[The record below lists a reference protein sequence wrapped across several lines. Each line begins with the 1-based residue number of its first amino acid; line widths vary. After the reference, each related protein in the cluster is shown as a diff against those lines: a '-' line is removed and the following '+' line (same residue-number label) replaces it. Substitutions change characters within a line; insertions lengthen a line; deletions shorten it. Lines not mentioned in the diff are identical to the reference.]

1 MKLKVLFPLV
11 TAGVMASSSG
21 SAQVVESFDNI
32 LDNVL
37 QADNVANFFAGALN
51 TNSVAADIDISVNV
65 SALNS
70 TSASTSLGSTTNDAF
85 FDLTNTF
92 TDVSASG
99 TSSTAGGN
107 VFDIGSADL
116 NISGT
121 FTDVSGSAAFA
132 DLTSSVWS
140 STGSFTSETSQSL
153 SEVVSSFGDLSTVAA
168 GAVNDVEITITQTGD
183 TATVEADYAAS
194 TVGEGITSTNL
205 TGGKI
210 GLVMSAV
217 NNAPIDGSV
226 SMSFINAAGAATS
239 ISTTAVGSLNAG
251 SLTAT
256 FVGGNEADAVV
267 NLPE

>member
-21 SAQVVESFDNI
+21 SAQVVDSFDD
-32 LDNVL
+32 LVDDVL
-37 QADNVANFFAGALN
+37 GVENAAGFFAGAIN
-51 TNSVAADIDISVNV
+51 TNLVSASIDISVNV
-65 SALNS
+65 TALDSSIDS
-70 TSASTSLGSTTNDAF
+70 TSILSLSNTTF
-85 FDLTNTF
+85 EDLTDTF

-99 TSSTAGGN
+99 TSATAGGN
-107 VFDIGSADL
+107 VFDIGSADI

-121 FTDVSGSAAFA
+121 FSDVSGSATFA
-132 DLTSSVWS
+132 ELTSSVWS
-140 STGSFTSETSQSL
+140 STGSFTSSTSQSL
-153 SEVVSSFGDLSTVAA
+153 SDVVSSFGDLSTVAA

-183 TATVEADYAAS
+183 SATVEADYAAG
-194 TVGEGITSTNL
+194 TVGEGITSENF

-251 SLTAT
+251 SITAT